1 LVQRLSENALNFY
14 AQNFDWE
21 KSART
26 LEGFYRLIVDGAAKS
41 GESPHPPRER
51 AGADVSL

>member
-1 LVQRLSENALNFY
+1 MQRLSEGALNFY

-26 LEGFYRLIVDGAAKS
+26 LEGFYRLIVDGAVKS
-41 GESPHPPRER
+41 GERPQPLGART
-51 AGADVSL
+51 GADVSLQ